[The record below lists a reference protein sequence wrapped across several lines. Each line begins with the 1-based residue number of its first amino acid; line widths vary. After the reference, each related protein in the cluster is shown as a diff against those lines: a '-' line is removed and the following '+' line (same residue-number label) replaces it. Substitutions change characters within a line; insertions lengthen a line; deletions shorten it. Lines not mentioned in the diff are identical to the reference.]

1 MSGFRPLKDVSPEL
15 VLPSEVP
22 PLVEGLPVPSGVL
35 GEELEPVV
43 AGVDPVLGS
52 VDGLVG

>member
-15 VLPSEVP
+15 VLPSDVP
-22 PLVEGLPVPSGVL
+22 PLDVL

>member
-1 MSGFRPLKDVSPEL
+1 LKDVSPEP

-22 PLVEGLPVPSGVL
+22 SLVEGL
-35 GEELEPVV
+35 E
-43 AGVDPVLGS
+43 GVDPVLGS